1 MFRTTRRRAVRFLA
15 TTAVGAVALGLA
27 VPTGAAAAGNAPDP
41 QWGAN
46 QPRPTFTESPTDGNP
61 DGPAPDA
68 SAPTVSGAEASAA
81 VAQDERRA
89 ATARSSAAAASSWVL
104 RGAGW
109 GHGIG
114 MSQYGAFEMARAGYT
129 APQILKHYYTGT
141 TYDAVSDSQTLDVN
155 ILNQVSGSSTVTAVP
170 SLVAA
175 GNGGGAFT
183 VTVAGDSRT
192 ITGALGDAVSF
203 SRVGDTIKAS
213 CSSCTGVS
221 SLAGTTAILRW
232 DSLPGMNDKTLMKI
246 GGTLYRDG
254 TVRMKPYGTS
264 SWNVVNRVRLHDE
277 YLDYIAESPWSW
289 NLEALKA
296 QAAAARGYALSKY
309 QALGG
314 TVRASCDCHLY
325 DTTADQV
332 YAGYSTVLGNGNQP
346 YWANWRN
353 AVRAA
358 GTSATG
364 YVARS
369 KGTIIQAFF
378 SSSSG
383 GRTENNEDVWGGTP
397 LPYLRGVSDPWSL
410 KDSNP
415 ARAWRQVAS
424 APSLARVFGLSDVA
438 RLDLS
443 DRTANGGVRT
453 ATATSTAGTVRTVTG
468 DQLRSVVASGTPFS
482 GQVNSTMI
490 RHLTTRLSGADRYA
504 SAAAV
509 AARTTSS
516 AGAVVVAAGD
526 GLLVDASVSG
536 PLAATVGGP
545 LLLTQQS
552 KLPAA
557 TIAELNRRG
566 SAVKTAYV
574 VGGAG
579 VVSDAVAAQLRSRGL
594 TVTRLGGSNRFET
607 SAVVA
612 KAIKA
617 RRATPT
623 VVVAGGEGLPDAL
636 GVSGPASALR
646 EPILLTP
653 AGGLSSYTWSALSA
667 LKPTSARVVGGSAVV
682 ATGVEDQLR
691 RAGVTTVTR
700 LGGTDRYAVS
710 AAVASFYRSRV
721 PVQSEIVL
729 TSGRNESLVDSLVAG
744 TLQRVIA
751 LTPGSSLGDDALATL
766 QTSSQLETL
775 TAVGGTAVVSAATL
789 TTAANS

>member
-1 MFRTTRRRAVRFLA
+1 MFRTPRRPAVRTLA
-15 TTAVGAVALGLA
+15 ASAVGAVALGLA
-27 VPTGAAAAGNAPDP
+27 VPGAAVATGATPDP

-61 DGPAPDA
+61 DGPALDA
-68 SAPTVSGAEASAA
+68 SAPAVSGAAASAA
-81 VAQDERRA
+81 AAKDAQRA
-89 ATARSSAAAASSWVL
+89 AADPTLAAASSWVL

-114 MSQYGAFEMARAGYT
+114 MSQYGAFEMAKAGAK
-129 APQILKHYYTGT
+129 APDILKRYYTGT
-141 TYDAVSDSQTLDVN
+141 TYDAVPDSQTLDVN
-155 ILNQVSGSSTVTAVP
+155 ILNQVSGSSTVTTV
-170 SLVAA
+170 SSQVTS

-183 VTVAGDSRT
+183 VVVSGDART
-192 ITGALGDAVSF
+192 MTGKLGDAVTFGRS
-203 SRVGDTIKAS
+203 GTTIKAT
-213 CSSCTGVS
+213 CSSCTGATT
-221 SLAGTTAILRW
+221 LAGTTAVLRW
-232 DSLPGMNDKTLMKI
+232 DTLPGMNDKTLMKI
-246 GGTLYRDG
+246 GGTQYRDG

-309 QALGG
+309 LALGG
-314 TVRASCDCHLY
+314 QVRESCDCHVY

-332 YAGYSTVLGNGNQP
+332 YAGYSTVLSNGNAP
-346 YWANWRN
+346 YWLNWRT
-353 AVRAA
+353 AVRAT
-358 GTSATG
+358 GTSSTG

-369 KGTIIQAFF
+369 NGAIIQAFF

-383 GRTENNEDVWGGTP
+383 GRTENNEDVWNGTP
-397 LPYLRGVSDPWSL
+397 LRYLRGVSDSWSL

-424 APSLARVFGLSDVA
+424 GPSLARAFGLGDVA

-453 ATATSTAGTVRTVTG
+453 ATATSSAGAVRTVTG
-468 DQLRSVVASGTPFS
+468 DRLRTVVASGTPFS

-490 RHLTTRLSGADRYA
+490 RHLTARLSGADRYA

-509 AARTTSS
+509 AARTSLSASS
-516 AGAVVVAAGD
+516 VVVAGGD

-545 LLLTQQS
+545 LLLTQQG

-557 TIAELNRRG
+557 TVAELDRRG
-566 SAVKTAYV
+566 STVRTAYI
-574 VGGAG
+574 VGGTS
-579 VVSDAVAAQLRSRGL
+579 VVSEAVATQLRNRGI
-594 TVTRLGGSNRFET
+594 TVQRLGGSNRFAT
-607 SAVVA
+607 SALVA

-617 RRATPT
+617 RRAVPT

-653 AGGLSSYTWSALSA
+653 ASRLDTATRSALTA
-667 LKPTSARVVGGSAVV
+667 TGATSARIVGGEAVV
-682 ATGVEDQLR
+682 SSTVQSQLGE
-691 RAGVTTVTR
+691 AGLTTITR
-700 LGGTDRYAVS
+700 LGGDDRYAVS

-729 TSGRNESLVDSLVAG
+729 TSGKDGSLVDSLVAG

-751 LTPGSSLGDDALATL
+751 LTQGSALGDDALATL
-766 QTSSQLETL
+766 QTSSQVETL
-775 TAVGGTAVVSAATL
+775 TAVGGTAGVSTTTL
-789 TTAANS
+789 TRAANS

>member
-1 MFRTTRRRAVRFLA
+1 MFRTTRRYAVRSLA
-15 TTAVGAVALGLA
+15 ATAVGAVALGLA
-27 VPTGAAAAGNAPDP
+27 VPTAASAAGSAPDP

-46 QPRPTFTESPTDGNP
+46 QPRPTFEESPADGNP
-61 DGPAPDA
+61 DGPALDPTAQAVGPSEAAAATDA
-68 SAPTVSGAEASAA
+68 
-81 VAQDERRA
+81 QRA
-89 ATARSSAAAASSWVL
+89 AGAGATAAGASSWVL

-114 MSQYGAFEMARAGYT
+114 MSQYGAFEMAKAGST
-129 APQILKHYYTGT
+129 ASQILRHYYTGT
-141 TYDAVSDSQTLDVN
+141 TYDAVTDNQTLDVN

-170 SLVAA
+170 SLVAS

-183 VTVAGDSRT
+183 VVVAGDSRT
-192 ITGALGDAVSF
+192 MTGKLGDAVAF
-203 SRVGDTIKAS
+203 SRSGATIKAS
-213 CSSCTGVS
+213 CSSCTGAT
-221 SLAGTTAILRW
+221 SLAGATAILRW

-246 GGTLYRDG
+246 GGTQYRDG

-289 NLEALKA
+289 NVEALKA

-314 TVRASCDCHLY
+314 KVKSSCDCHLY

-346 YWANWRN
+346 WWPNWRN

-358 GTSATG
+358 SSADRG
-364 YVARS
+364 YVARYD
-369 KGTIIQAFF
+369 GAIIQAFF

-410 KDSNP
+410 KPSNP
-415 ARAWRQVAS
+415 ARDWRQVAS
-424 APSLARVFGLSDVA
+424 ASSLARVFGLTDVA

-453 ATATSTAGTVRTVTG
+453 ATATSSAGTVKTVTG
-468 DQLRSVVASGTPFS
+468 DRLRAVVASGSPFS

-490 RHLTTRLSGADRYA
+490 RHLTGRLSGADRYA

-509 AARTTSS
+509 AGRVSKSASS
-516 AGAVVVAAGD
+516 VVIAGGD
-526 GLLVDASVSG
+526 GLLVDAAVSG

-545 LLLTQQS
+545 LLLTQQGR
-552 KLPAA
+552 LPSA
-557 TIAELNRRG
+557 TVTELNRRG
-566 SAVKTAYV
+566 SAVRTAYI
-574 VGGAG
+574 VGGTS
-579 VVSDAVAAQLRSRGL
+579 VVSDAVGSQLTKRGI
-594 TVTRLGGSNRFET
+594 TVKRLGGANRFAT
-607 SAVVA
+607 SALVA
-612 KAIKA
+612 KLIKSK
-617 RRATPT
+617 RAVPT
-623 VVVAGGEGLPDAL
+623 VVIAGGEGLPDAL

-653 AGGLSSYTWSALSA
+653 VDRLHDSTRSALTA
-667 LKPTSARVVGGSAVV
+667 TGATAARIVGGEAVV
-682 ATGVEDQLR
+682 SATVQSQLKA
-691 RAGVTTVTR
+691 AGLTTITR
-700 LGGTDRYAVS
+700 LGGADRYEVS
-710 AAVASFYRSRV
+710 AAVAAFYGPRM
-721 PVQSEIVL
+721 PVRSEIVL
-729 TSGRNESLVDSLVAG
+729 TSGRDGALVDSLVAG

-751 LTPGSSLGDDALATL
+751 LTQGSTLGGDALATL

-775 TAVGGTAVVSAATL
+775 TAVGGTAVVSSRTL

>member
-1 MFRTTRRRAVRFLA
+1 MFRMTRRHAVRSLA

-27 VPTGAAAAGNAPDP
+27 VPTGAAAAGNTPDP

-46 QPRPTFTESPTDGNP
+46 QPRPTFSESPTDGNP

-68 SAPTVSGAEASAA
+68 SAPTVSGAAAAAA
-81 VAQDERRA
+81 VAQDARRA
-89 ATARSSAAAASSWVL
+89 AVAGSTLAAAPSWVL

-114 MSQYGAFEMARAGYT
+114 MSQYGAYEMGKAGSK
-129 APQILKHYYTGT
+129 APDILKHYYTGT
-141 TYDAVSDSQTLDVN
+141 TYDAVTDSQTLDVN

-192 ITGALGDAVSF
+192 MTGKLGDAVSF

-213 CSSCTGVS
+213 CSSCTGATT
-221 SLAGTTAILRW
+221 LAGTTAILRW

-309 QALGG
+309 LALGG
-314 TVRASCDCHLY
+314 TVRASCDCHVY

-332 YAGYSTVLGNGNQP
+332 YAGYSTVLSNGNAP
-346 YWANWRN
+346 YWLNWRT
-353 AVRAA
+353 AVRAT
-358 GTSATG
+358 GTSSTG
-364 YVARS
+364 YVARYQ
-369 KGTIIQAFF
+369 GAIIQAFF

-383 GRTENNEDVWGGTP
+383 GRTENNEDVWNGTP
-397 LPYLRGVSDPWSL
+397 LPYLRGASDPWSL

-424 APSLARVFGLSDVA
+424 GPSLARAFGLGDVA

-453 ATATSTAGTVRTVTG
+453 ATATSSAGSVRTVTG
-468 DQLRSVVASGTPFS
+468 DRLRTVVASGTPFS

-490 RHLTTRLSGADRYA
+490 RHLTARLSGADRYA

-509 AARTTSS
+509 AARTPSS
-516 AGAVVVAAGD
+516 ASSVVVAGGD

-536 PLAATVGGP
+536 PLAATVGAP
-545 LLLTQQS
+545 LLLTQQG

-557 TIAELNRRG
+557 TVAELNRRG
-566 SAVKTAYV
+566 SAVRTAYI
-574 VGGAG
+574 VGGTS
-579 VVSDAVAAQLRSRGL
+579 VVSEAVATQLSNRGL
-594 TVTRLGGSNRFET
+594 TVQRLGGSNRFAT
-607 SAVVA
+607 SALVA

-617 RRATPT
+617 RRAVPT
-623 VVVAGGEGLPDAL
+623 VVIAGGEGLPDAL

-653 AGGLSSYTWSALSA
+653 AGGLSSDTWSALSV
-667 LKPTSARVVGGSAVV
+667 LKPSSARVVGGSAVV
-682 ATGVEDQLR
+682 ATGVEDQVR

-700 LGGTDRYAVS
+700 LGGADRYAVS

-729 TSGRNESLVDSLVAG
+729 TSGKDASLVDSLVAG

-751 LTPGSSLGDDALATL
+751 LTQGSALGDDALATL

-775 TAVGGTAVVSAATL
+775 TAVGGTAAVSTTTL
-789 TTAANS
+789 SRAANS